1 MAVALSRG
9 KKKSRNSYSRSW
21 SKSEKKSSLP
31 TKGIGSF
38 FRWVS
43 GLVIVGSLLVLMS
56 VAVLYAYRFMTTHEY
71 FAIRDVEISGNLMLS
86 KDEILA
92 TAGLVEGANS
102 IALNIADVEDR
113 LASSP
118 WIAEV
123 SVKRLLPDR
132 FAIRVT
138 EREPAFWVLRDGTLY
153 YADVHGNILAPVGPG
168 RFTSLPTLEVGP
180 GGEDLLAR
188 MPEVIAAFKGARLP
202 VDISLVS
209 WVRLSAAR
217 GVELYL
223 DNPGL
228 RISVAPENL
237 GGNLDRLCQVL
248 ADLGRRGE
256 LREVGEVRAADGN
269 VWVLKDPESR

>member
-1 MAVALSRG
+1 MAVELSRSR
-9 KKKSRNSYSRSW
+9 KKGRNNYSRSW
-21 SKSEKKSSLP
+21 SKSEKKISVP
-31 TKGIGSF
+31 TRGVMGV
-38 FRWVS
+38 FRWVC
-43 GLVIVGSLLVLMS
+43 GLLMVASLLTLMS
-56 VAVLYAYRFMTTHEY
+56 VAVLYVYRFMTTHEY
-71 FAIRDVEISGNLMLS
+71 FAIRDVEISGNVMLN

-92 TAGLVEGANS
+92 AAGITPGGNS
-102 IALNIADVEDR
+102 IALNIADVEAR
-113 LASSP
+113 LARSP

-138 EREPAFWVLRDGTLY
+138 EREPAFWVLRDSALH

-209 WVRLSAAR
+209 WVRVSAGR

-228 RISVAPENL
+228 RISVAAENL
-237 GGNLDRLCQVL
+237 KGNLDRLCLVL
-248 ADLGRRGE
+248 TDLGRRGE

-269 VWVLKDPESR
+269 VWVLKDPEPR